1 MPARF
6 TTYVVKTGDTL
17 SKIAK
22 RFGLKSWQEVYNDP
36 YNATFRVRHP
46 NPNLIVPG
54 DVVRISDRCCDLEK
68 TNECPYTG
76 DDRSSYTC
84 PPGYVKYNWTCAEGT
99 IHRYCGECC
108 KAPSGSCW
116 EADSDDWHCS
126 IWWYGP

>member
-6 TTYVVKTGDTL
+6 TNYVVKTGDTL

-84 PPGYVKYNWTCAEGT
+84 PPGYGKYNWTCAEGT

-108 KAPSGSCW
+108 KEPSGSCW
-116 EADSDDWHCS
+116 TADNDDWQCS